1 MSMAGDLMYTVQKHD
16 QVHELDDVPFPDPT
30 APNPLVLADGATL
43 VIAYRSA
50 PSTGHADAGC
60 RQSNATCL
68 VVFRDCFAIHFG
80 LPNEHAFATHSLPDR
95 GLRPY
100 GAFEVEN
107 SSWIRGLEERN
118 RGHPRH
124 DPQLFDRLR
133 HWVWTFHDTVL
144 ECAASSYLA
153 EEVDPEADLVLRMRT
168 LLVAGER

>member
-1 MSMAGDLMYTVQKHD
+1 MYTVPKHD
-16 QVHELDDVPFPDPT
+16 QVHELDNVPVPDTAAPDP
-30 APNPLVLADGATL
+30 LLLADGATL
-43 VIAYRSA
+43 VIAYRSV
-50 PSTGHADAGC
+50 PSMEQALDSN
-60 RQSNATCL
+60 RLSNAASL

-124 DPQLFDRLR
+124 DPQLFDQLR

-144 ECAASSYLA
+144 ECAALSYVA
-153 EEVDPEADLVLRMRT
+153 EELDPEVDPVQRMRT
-168 LLVAGER
+168 LLMPG